1 MLSCMSEK
9 PSGRTIS
16 LTCKFRIQDMN
27 QAEALTKSQTAS
39 SSQSAWRAY
48 ALLRPTFCLIYF
60 LDDGIK
66 GGTYADPVD

>member
-1 MLSCMSEK
+1 
-9 PSGRTIS
+9 
-16 LTCKFRIQDMN
+16 MN

-66 GGTYADPVD
+66 GGTNADPVDWLTLVYIRLVLNTKMSLPVNPAS

>member
-1 MLSCMSEK
+1 
-9 PSGRTIS
+9 
-16 LTCKFRIQDMN
+16 MN

-66 GGTYADPVD
+66 GGTYADPVDWLTLVYIRSVLNTKMSLPVNPAS